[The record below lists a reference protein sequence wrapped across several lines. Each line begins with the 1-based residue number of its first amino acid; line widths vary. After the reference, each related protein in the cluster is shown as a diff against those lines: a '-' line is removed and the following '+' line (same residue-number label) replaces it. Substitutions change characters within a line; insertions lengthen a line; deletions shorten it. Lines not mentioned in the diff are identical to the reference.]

1 MVILLNDK
9 QRELKK
15 QRMDGDT
22 WHLEDT
28 DKLYKGKAMRDF
40 FTLYSTGGFMFS
52 PHECSYP
59 IPEDELKEMRK
70 RHRSRGLLVPFYR
83 YQDFQK
89 VSLLDTRLPTR
100 SASGLDGIYWDEQIA
115 NYCDYVLLKFLTY
128 PKEAAELHLG
138 IERKIES
145 SVIQRK
151 PYVIATSKKKI
162 DHEEWAK
169 NGNEFGPGI
178 FIPEQ
183 PRTKVIFTPFCEV
196 LLKKEVKDGSPIFG
210 EGIEEIRK
218 HPVEGSEHWAKLLE
232 MLPKMQGDLERLLQ
246 GEQLA

>member
-59 IPEDELKEMRK
+59 IPEDELREIRK
-70 RHRSRGLLVPFYR
+70 RERKNPSRGILVPFYR

-128 PKEAAELHLG
+128 SNGAAKHSLG
-138 IERKIES
+138 IDQSVLPRKA
-145 SVIQRK
+145 
-151 PYVIATSKKKI
+151 YVIATSKKKI
-162 DHEEWAK
+162 DSEEWVK
-169 NGNEFGPGI
+169 NGNRFGPGI
-178 FIPEQ
+178 FIPEH
-183 PRTKVIFTPFCEV
+183 PRTRVIFTAHGQV

-218 HPVEGSEHWAKLLE
+218 HPVEGSKHWAKLLE